1 MQILTIIYIMLNK
14 VWGVLDVG
22 LPHQITR
29 NNEGVGDSL
38 FLQRQSAGPTTS
50 AVGNKEIT
58 FFTGYVRK
66 IRFFYCYVKK
76 CY

>member
-1 MQILTIIYIMLNK
+1 MLNK

-22 LPHQITR
+22 LPHQIAR
-29 NNEGVGDSL
+29 NNKGVGDSI
-38 FLQRQSAGPTTS
+38 FLQRQSVDPTS
-50 AVGNKEIT
+50 SSVGNKEIT